1 MVDSGGLPGTLG
13 ARWPRWSASSQRRLS
28 AHRKL
33 RIYSESHLSLVEAKI
48 ETMLGGGQVAADICR
63 FAHRSPNVLK
73 AVADAIAVAYR
84 SGCTR
89 SLLDASPEVA
99 RAFADIV
106 TESGITRKAAR
117 LNAASWVAGPHFV
130 SPYMSSR
137 GRLALDIVGPHRLDA
152 EMDGEDVERVLWQEG
167 DKYVLLDAA
176 GWTYFDAKGNETS
189 SEPHAVGVAPV
200 VPFVAFDGGEDWWA
214 TAAHDGL
221 ADTTITC
228 SYKLAL
234 GLYVQQVNPKK
245 QLVLTGQLENT
256 PKGQVL
262 GHPVQ
267 PVLLPDGTAE
277 ALDLTTDPAQYLSE
291 ISALLTMAISAEG
304 LPPGSVTLVAGNAE
318 WGSLAIAAE
327 GPRLAA
333 HRDRQVPWLMHAE
346 RELWPIVCDMV
357 RGSIHKHART
367 LPPGDEIRDM
377 LRVSFPDLSS
387 PDEQLKRI
395 AVMQAGLPYGL
406 SSPVDVPLAARPELT
421 REEVDET
428 QKANLEAYIARIEP
442 LVARNIPGQ
451 APEAKGHQTVA
462 QQQGREGGLAS
473 GETRAANAA
482 QENANP

>member
-1 MVDSGGLPGTLG
+1 
-13 ARWPRWSASSQRRLS
+13 
-28 AHRKL
+28 
-33 RIYSESHLSLVEAKI
+33 
-48 ETMLGGGQVAADICR
+48 
-63 FAHRSPNVLK
+63 
-73 AVADAIAVAYR
+73 
-84 SGCTR
+84 
-89 SLLDASPEVA
+89 
-99 RAFADIV
+99 
-106 TESGITRKAAR
+106 
-117 LNAASWVAGPHFV
+117 
-130 SPYMSSR
+130 
-137 GRLALDIVGPHRLDA
+137 
-152 EMDGEDVERVLWQEG
+152 
-167 DKYVLLDAA
+167 VLLAAA

-234 GLYVQQVNPKK
+234 GIYVQQVAPKK

-333 HRDRQVPWLMHAE
+333 HRDRQVPWLIHAE

-395 AVMQAGLPYGL
+395 QVMQAGLPYGL
-406 SSPVDVPLAARPELT
+406 SSPIDVPLAARPELT
-421 REEVDET
+421 REEVDEM
-428 QKANLEAYIARIEP
+428 QRANLEAYIERINP
-442 LVARNIPGQ
+442 LVERNIPGQ

-462 QQQGREGGLAS
+462 QQQGRQGGIAS